1 MHWIIWFSMN
11 IFIIQK
17 NYFFSLCDCFYILH
31 LSPGQHTM
39 WWFFIKIPLSQRMGF
54 ISNLL
59 TFGLAIITNMLPR
72 FLPPIFRINSIWIW
86 KIKYPINIKPAIYFT
101 EIFASLEFGLIDWV
115 NRLIAIFY
123 LGFRGEIV
131 IMISTNYHTALIAI
145 WQIFYQ
151 FLMFSNLFQKNS

>member
-1 MHWIIWFSMN
+1 MN
-11 IFIIQK
+11 HLVFNEYLYYPKKLFFFLYAIVFIFFTFLQV
-17 NYFFSLCDCFYILH
+17 NTQCDD
-31 LSPGQHTM
+31 S
-39 WWFFIKIPLSQRMGF
+39 FIKIALSQRMIF

-123 LGFRGEIV
+123 LGFRGEIA
-131 IMISTNYHTALIAI
+131 IMISTNYHTALITI